1 MFSNVSI
8 FGTIVQMPE
17 RKQNLANNYHGDQL
31 MYICVYLD
39 YLKKNSITIP
49 VRLWIGDANYIK
61 ENSEVG
67 TEITVWGHL
76 DAFMKTD
83 SDINYCIFMEKFKLH

>member
-17 RKQNLANNYHGDQL
+17 RNLNLVNNYHGDQL
-31 MYICVYLD
+31 MYIRVYLD
-39 YLKKNSITIP
+39 SLKKEFITVP

-83 SDINYCIFMEKFKLH
+83 KHLNYCIFMEKFKLH